1 MSTVL
6 IADDYAAFRSFLRR
20 KLGEKGF
27 RSIVEAEDG
36 LEAVAKAAELQPD
49 LVLLDIAM
57 PKLSGIEAAARIHLL
72 APQSKVLFVSLNT
85 DSDIVQ
91 SALSDGARGYVLKSR
106 IERELLPAIEA
117 ALQGKRFVSPGLYP
131 GGCSEA

>member
-1 MSTVL
+1 MNTVL
-6 IADDYAAFRSFLRR
+6 IVDDYTAFRSFLRL
-20 KLGEKGF
+20 KLQEKGF
-27 RSIVEAEDG
+27 PSIVDAGDG

-57 PKLSGIEAAARIHLL
+57 PGLNGIDAAARIRLL
-72 APQSKVLFVSLNT
+72 APQSRVLFVSLNT

-106 IERELLPAIEA
+106 IDYELLPAIEA
-117 ALQGKRFVSPGLYP
+117 VLQGKRFVSPDLYP
-131 GGCSEA
+131 S